1 MTSIENFSNISKEKI
16 KQISKKDDEMVSQ
29 KTRKLEESE
38 FKYRTIFNASPD
50 IIYVTDYYGNVLDAN
65 QAWMNIIGVKR
76 EDFDKINITDFYV
89 GNNTE
94 DLRKYI
100 QEIRNGKEVKGIEI
114 KAKNIAGVLFDFEI
128 NSLPVEKDGRI
139 LMVIN
144 IARDIT
150 KRKEIE
156 RKLRD
161 SEENYRLISESANDL
176 IRVMNDKFEFDY
188 INEKVH
194 KRLLG
199 YSKEDMLGKMSLVFI
214 HPQDRRS
221 VIRSTRKSLVFI
233 HPQDRRAVIRSTRK
247 YLRGE
252 KRSYEARFRSK
263 NGEYKWFEMKAKVF
277 YDDRGD
283 MNILSIARDI
293 NDRKLAEF
301 KLKESEERYRLIYET
316 AYDLIIVLDH
326 EFKYDYIN
334 ENAFIQIL
342 GYSKDEIIGKTPI
355 EFIHPD
361 DTTLLT
367 YSLVEGFKTGIGG
380 AELRF
385 KHKNGNWIWL
395 ETKGQTFTDADGDL
409 KAIIISRDVTERKL
423 NEQKTQESERKFRQL
438 YNQLSFYKDLFAHDI
453 SNVLHVIRSSTE
465 LLSLQLSEQK
475 SKEIEE
481 LINII
486 NKQIKRGTKLMSSA
500 FTLSELEESE
510 ISIRTL
516 KLCDVL
522 SDSIEYFKKTHEEK
536 NIKIEVEC
544 NKANKEILVKAS
556 YLLQDI
562 FDNILINAIIYNTS
576 PQVEILISLSSKRI
590 EDVNYLKIEF
600 KDNGIGISDEKKQ
613 LVFERGNRELKGSKG
628 MGLGLSIVKKI
639 LDSYQGKI
647 WVEDRVKG
655 DYTKGTNFIL
665 LLREI
670 K

>member
-221 VIRSTRKSLVFI
+221 VIRSTRN
-233 HPQDRRAVIRSTRK
+233 

-263 NGEYKWFEMKAKVF
+263 SGDYKWFEMKAKVF

-283 MNILSIARDI
+283 MKILSIARDI
-293 NDRKLAEF
+293 NDRKLAEL
-301 KLKESEERYRLIYET
+301 KLNESEEKYRLISEN
-316 AYDLIIVLDH
+316 AHDLISILNH
-326 EFKYDYIN
+326 KFKYEYIN

-342 GYSKDEIIGKTPI
+342 GHSKDDLIGKSALK
-355 EFIHPD
+355 FIHPD
-361 DTTLLT
+361 DLSLGTKSLL
-367 YSLVEGFKTGIGG
+367 EGFKNGIGV
-380 AELRF
+380 AELRYR
-385 KHKNGNWIWL
+385 HKNGNLIWI
-395 ETKGQTFTDADGDL
+395 ETKGQTFTNANGDL
-409 KAIIISRDVTERKL
+409 KAILVSRDVTERKL
-423 NEQKTQESERKFRQL
+423 NEQKTQESERRFRQL

-453 SNVLHVIRSSTE
+453 SNILHVIRSSTE

-481 LINII
+481 LVNII
-486 NKQIKRGTKLMSSA
+486 DKQIERGTKLMSNA

-510 ISIRTL
+510 ISIKTL

-522 SDSIEYFKKTHEEK
+522 SDSIEYFRKTHEEK
-536 NIKIEVEC
+536 NVKIEVQC
-544 NKANKEILVKAS
+544 KKANEEILVKAS

-562 FDNILINAIIYNTS
+562 FDNILNNAIIYNTS
-576 PQVEILISLSSKRI
+576 PQVEILISLSSERI

-600 KDNGIGISDEKKQ
+600 KDNGIGISDDKKQ

-655 DYTKGTNFIL
+655 NFTKGTNFVLI
-665 LLREI
+665 LREI
-670 K
+670 E

>member
-1 MTSIENFSNISKEKI
+1 MTSIENFSNISKEEI
-16 KQISKKDDEMVSQ
+16 KQTSKKDDEMVSQ

-50 IIYVTDYYGNVLDAN
+50 IIYVTDYYGNLLDAN
-65 QAWMNIIGVKR
+65 QAWMNKIGVKR
-76 EDFDKINITDFYV
+76 EDFDKINITDFYI

-94 DLRKYI
+94 DLEKNI
-100 QEIRNGKEVKGIEI
+100 QEIRNGKEIKGIEV
-114 KAKNIAGVLFDFEI
+114 KVKNIAGELFDFEI
-128 NSLPVEKDGRI
+128 NSLPIERDGRI

-156 RKLRD
+156 RNLRD

-176 IRVMNDKFEFDY
+176 IRVMNDKFEFEY

-221 VIRSTRKSLVFI
+221 VIRSTRK
-233 HPQDRRAVIRSTRK
+233 
-247 YLRGE
+247 YLQGE
-252 KRSYEARFRSK
+252 MRSYEARFRCK
-263 NGEYKWFEMKAKVF
+263 TGDYKWFEMKAKVF
-277 YDDRGD
+277 YDGQGD
-283 MNILSIARDI
+283 KKILSIARDI
-293 NDRKLAEF
+293 NDRKLAEL
-301 KLKESEERYRLIYET
+301 KLKESEEKYRLICES
-316 AYDLIIVLDH
+316 AYDFISVLDT

-334 ENAFIQIL
+334 ENAFMPIL

-367 YSLVEGFKTGIGG
+367 YSLVEGFKTGIGST
-380 AELRF
+380 ELRF
-385 KHKNGNWIWL
+385 KHKNGNWIWI
-395 ETKGQTFTDADGDL
+395 ESKGQTFTDANGDL

-423 NEQKTQESERKFRQL
+423 NDQKIQESERRFRQL

-453 SNVLHVIRSSTE
+453 SNILQVIRSSTE

-475 SKEIEE
+475 STVIEE

-486 NKQIKRGTKLMSSA
+486 DKQIERGTKLMSSA
-500 FTLSELEESE
+500 FTLSEIEESK
-510 ISIRTL
+510 ISIKTL

-536 NIKIEVEC
+536 NVKIEVQC
-544 NKANKEILVKAS
+544 KKANKEVLVKAS

-562 FDNILINAIIYNTS
+562 FDNILNNAIIYNTN
-576 PQVEILISLSSKRI
+576 PQVEILIILSSERI

-600 KDNGIGISDEKKQ
+600 KDNGIGISDEKKK

-655 DYTKGTNFIL
+655 DFTKGTNFVL
-665 LLREI
+665 FLCEI
-670 K
+670 E